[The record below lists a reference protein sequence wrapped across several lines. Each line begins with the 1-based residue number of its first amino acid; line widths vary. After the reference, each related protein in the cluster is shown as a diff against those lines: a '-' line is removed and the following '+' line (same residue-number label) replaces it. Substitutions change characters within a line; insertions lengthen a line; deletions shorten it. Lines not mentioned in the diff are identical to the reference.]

1 MNNGNL
7 KTSLITCVCVFL
19 IYIKEWGC
27 NEKWRW
33 SQTLLDIWFY
43 SNFSFNLLFS
53 ASYSLSFFAF
63 FLIVYC
69 FFLLQYLSTLFHF
82 ISLLW
87 VLNFSHFPQNQLFL
101 PFSGFSFFNIHLLFC
116 HHLPSSYN
124 FIASLSLTYIQLLFY
139 QAPFTFLSV
148 LFSVSLCL

>member
-1 MNNGNL
+1 MITNSARYLILL
-7 KTSLITCVCVFL
+7 KFL
-19 IYIKEWGC
+19 FQPPLFC
-27 NEKWRW
+27 FLF
-33 SQTLLDIWFY
+33 TLLFC
-43 SNFSFNLLFS
+43 
-53 ASYSLSFFAF
+53 F

-139 QAPFTFLSV
+139 QAPFTFLSL